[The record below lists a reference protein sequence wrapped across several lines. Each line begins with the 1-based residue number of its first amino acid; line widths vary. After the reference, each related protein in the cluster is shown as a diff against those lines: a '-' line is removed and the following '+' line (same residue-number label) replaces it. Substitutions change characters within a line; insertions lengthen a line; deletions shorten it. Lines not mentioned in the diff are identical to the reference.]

1 MSRSKTEN
9 LPDLSSLLTPK
20 NQLMLAVEHAV
31 LRGQDWARASAPV
44 AEQIAARLAG
54 VITLDLFRS
63 GQRLLEKDISEV
75 LHVSRAPVREAMR
88 ILERD
93 RLVEFQARRGAI
105 VTAPG
110 EMELRDIFKVRAVLY
125 VTMLEQVV
133 RENSGGLQEV
143 LDERMPKLAKA
154 ADESV
159 DAYAVESFLLNFA
172 IVDLCANKL
181 LVDML
186 QSISLRTLRYVR
198 LGLSAAPQSIP
209 ASLKT
214 WRALHN
220 AVQKR
225 DEELLLAL
233 AQKRL
238 DEARDAALRA
248 LKVKPVAPAVSK
260 DGKGSVVREQ
270 TAQTAKRRKAA

>member
-1 MSRSKTEN
+1 
-9 LPDLSSLLTPK
+9 
-20 NQLMLAVEHAV
+20 
-31 LRGQDWARASAPV
+31 
-44 AEQIAARLAG
+44 
-54 VITLDLFRS
+54 
-63 GQRLLEKDISEV
+63 
-75 LHVSRAPVREAMR
+75 
-88 ILERD
+88 
-93 RLVEFQARRGAI
+93 
-105 VTAPG
+105 
-110 EMELRDIFKVRAVLY
+110 
-125 VTMLEQVV
+125 
-133 RENSGGLQEV
+133 
-143 LDERMPKLAKA
+143 MPRLAKA
-154 ADESV
+154 AEESV

-209 ASLKT
+209 GSLKT

-220 AVQKR
+220 AVQKH
-225 DEELLLAL
+225 DEELLLSL

-248 LKVKPVAPAVSK
+248 LKMKPAAPVVSK
-260 DGKGSVVREQ
+260 DGKGSATREQ